1 MTHPSQPVGLLN
13 VSGSV
18 PPEIWREEFA
28 TDAMAVPYQSP
39 LWFDSLRRSGEYGD
53 ASRLYEFAD
62 GRRYVLPLA
71 RKRLAA
77 VLPVAASMP
86 HGWGMGGLISRHPV
100 TAEVAAA
107 VFDDLR
113 RLPYVQIGLR
123 PNPLHAAAWAGAVP
137 RGVVVTE
144 RLAHAVD
151 LTGGF
156 PHLWSKRFSKGTR
169 NNVRKAERLGVRVE
183 CDSSGRLM
191 PIFHRLLELSI
202 DRWAAQQHEP
212 GWLAQW
218 RGRRRDPLAKFELI
232 ARTMGAACK
241 VYVAWY
247 NEEPAAAIIVLQD
260 GVNAQDIRGAMD
272 KRLAAPTCA
281 NYLLH
286 SLAIED
292 ACQSGCHFY
301 HMGES
306 GSSQS
311 LAHFKTRF
319 GADALPYAEYTI
331 EKLPVSRMDRLARRM
346 IKRLLRFRDTTN
358 EAEETPQAK
367 PSAA

>member
-1 MTHPSQPVGLLN
+1 MTTASHASGLLN

-18 PPEIWREEFA
+18 PPEIWRDEFA

-39 LWFDSLRRSGEYGD
+39 LWFDSLRRSGEHAD

-71 RKRLAA
+71 RRRVAM

-86 HGWGMGGLISRHPV
+86 HGWGMGGLISKHPV
-100 TAEVAAA
+100 TAEVVAA
-107 VFDDLR
+107 VFDDLS
-113 RLPYVQIGLR
+113 RLPYLQIGLR

-137 RGVVVTE
+137 HGVVVTE

-156 PHLWSKRFSKGTR
+156 SHLWSKRFSKDTR
-169 NNVRKAERLGVRVE
+169 TNVRKAERLGVRVE

-212 GWLAQW
+212 GWLAHW

-232 ARTMGAACK
+232 ARAMGAACK
-241 VYVAWY
+241 VWVAWY

-272 KRLAAPTCA
+272 KRLAAPSCA
-281 NYLLH
+281 NDLLH

-292 ACQSGCHFY
+292 ACRSGCRFY
-301 HMGES
+301 HMGETGNS
-306 GSSQS
+306 KS

-331 EKLPVSRMDRLARRM
+331 EKLPVSRMDHLARRTV
-346 IKRLLRFRDTTN
+346 KRLLRFRDTTN
-358 EAEETPQAK
+358 ETGETPQAD